1 MWIKEVRDAGSN
13 HHAGYLLAMSRVR
26 NRMER
31 NSTPA
36 AAPTT
41 MVSITVSAQV
51 AVLGAKRQI
60 INKDEFG
67 TDHAAAC

>member
-1 MWIKEVRDAGSN
+1 MWIEEVRDAGSY

-36 AAPTT
+36 AAATT

-60 INKDEFG
+60 INKDEFR
-67 TDHAAAC
+67 H

>member
-1 MWIKEVRDAGSN
+1 
-13 HHAGYLLAMSRVR
+13 LAMSRVR